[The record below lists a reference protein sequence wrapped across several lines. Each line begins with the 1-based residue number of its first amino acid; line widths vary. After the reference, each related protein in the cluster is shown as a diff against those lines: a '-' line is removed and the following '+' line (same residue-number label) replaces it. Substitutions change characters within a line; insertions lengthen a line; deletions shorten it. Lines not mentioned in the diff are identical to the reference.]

1 MRDCWKYLPKTLYV
15 VFAFF
20 SALLLGALKSLLVGP
35 IACLILILGNLG
47 VILGLF
53 PAHVAWTVY
62 TLVKTNR
69 FDAPLKV
76 AIFFGLPVL
85 FGIWL
90 ALSIAGSVLVGV
102 GYGFFTPWVSAFEAF
117 RLDNESKKFFHCIVD
132 GTWGT
137 IKGSCTVVRD
147 FADIC
152 YHSFPLYLK
161 ELREY
166 PESHELQPLRLIH
179 VPGCIIVGLMGLI
192 VEIPLYTA
200 IAIVKSPY
208 MLFKGWHRLVH
219 DLISRE
225 GPFLETACVPIA
237 GLAILMWPLVVI
249 GSIIMAIFSSFFIG
263 LYGSVIVYQERSF
276 RRGVAYVIAMVAE
289 FDEYTNDLLYLR
301 EGSILPKP
309 RYRKKSK
316 SSSEFSVQQN
326 HSLHGNY
333 SAVFT
338 EAPSIIVPNLIASRS
353 VREAIHEVP
362 MVQVWGSTMRLC
374 EQRGKELLDANVI
387 TTADL
392 NDWLK
397 AKKTNDASIV
407 AVGLPCFSFLQTMLH
422 SIKSGS
428 NGLLLLDDLEITHLN
443 RPQSRLLDWFFQP
456 VMVLKEQIRVL
467 SLEEGEI
474 RYLEKLILF
483 GNNKE
488 HLKTWENGSFIPE
501 DPVRAARLDGIGRRM
516 LGMSRS
522 VSKFPTYRRRY
533 RQVVK
538 NLIHYSAAKDGSC
551 SLAKEGSNR
560 SITCSATKEG
570 SNRSITCSASKEGSN
585 RSMSTRSIGS
595 IDIV

>member
-1 MRDCWKYLPKTLYV
+1 MPNSWKYLLKTLYV

-20 SALLLGALKSLLVGP
+20 SALCLGALKSLLVGP
-35 IACLILILGNLG
+35 IAGLILILGNLG

-76 AIFFGLPVL
+76 AVLFGLPAL

-147 FADIC
+147 FADMC
-152 YHSFPLYLK
+152 FHSYPLYLK

-166 PESHELQPLRLIH
+166 PTSHELQPLRLIH

-208 MLFKGWHRLVH
+208 MLFRGWHRLLH

-249 GSIIMAIFSSFFIG
+249 GSIIVAIFASFFIG

-301 EGSILPKP
+301 EGSIFPKP

-316 SSSEFSVQQN
+316 SNSEFSVGQN
-326 HSLHGNY
+326 HSLRGNFG
-333 SAVFT
+333 SVFT
-338 EAPSIIVPNLIASRS
+338 EAPSMLVPNLTSSRS
-353 VREAIHEVP
+353 VREAIQEVK
-362 MVQVWGSTMRLC
+362 MMQVWGSTMKLC
-374 EQRGKELLDANVI
+374 EQRGKELLDTNVI

-397 AKKTNDASIV
+397 SKNINDASIV
-407 AVGLPCFSFLQTMLH
+407 AFGLPCFSFLQTIMH
-422 SIKSGS
+422 SIKVGS
-428 NGLLLLDDLEITHLN
+428 NGLLLLDDIEITHLN

-456 VMVLKEQIRVL
+456 IMVLKEQIRVIH
-467 SLEEGEI
+467 LEEGEI
-474 RYLEKLILF
+474 RYLEKLVLF
-483 GNNKE
+483 GNNTERIKA
-488 HLKTWENGSFIPE
+488 WENGSFIPL
-501 DPVRAARLDGIGRRM
+501 DPVRAARIDGISRRM
-516 LGMSRS
+516 VGMTRS

-533 RQVVK
+533 RHVVK
-538 NLIHYSAAKDGSC
+538 NLVCY
-551 SLAKEGSNR
+551 SLAKEGSSR
-560 SITCSATKEG
+560 SISCSVAKEGSTRSISCSATKEG
-570 SNRSITCSASKEGSN
+570 SH
-585 RSMSTRSIGS
+585 RSIGS
-595 IDIV
+595 IEIV

>member
-1 MRDCWKYLPKTLYV
+1 MQDSWKYLLKTLYV

-20 SALLLGALKSLLVGP
+20 SALLLGGLKSLLVGP

-53 PAHVAWTVY
+53 PAHVACAVY

-69 FDAPLKV
+69 CDAPLKI
-76 AIFFGLPVL
+76 AIFFGLPAL
-85 FGIWL
+85 FGLWL
-90 ALSIAGSVLVGV
+90 ALSIAGSILVGV

-152 YHSFPLYLK
+152 YHSYPLYLK
-161 ELREY
+161 ELRES
-166 PESHELQPLRLIH
+166 PASHELQPLRLIH
-179 VPGCIIVGLMGLI
+179 VPGCIIVGLLGLI

-208 MLFKGWHRLVH
+208 MLFRGWQRLVH

-309 RYRKKSK
+309 QYRKKTK
-316 SSSEFSVQQN
+316 SNSEFSVRQS
-326 HSLHGNY
+326 HSLRGNF
-333 SAVFT
+333 SSVFT
-338 EAPSIIVPNLIASRS
+338 EAPSMLVPNLTSSRS
-353 VREAIHEVP
+353 VREAIHEVQ
-362 MVQVWGSTMRLC
+362 MVQVWGSTMKLC
-374 EQRGKELLDANVI
+374 EQRGKELLDTNVI
-387 TTADL
+387 TAADL

-397 AKKTNDASIV
+397 AKNASDASII
-407 AVGLPCFSFLQTMLH
+407 AIGLPCFSFLQTILH
-422 SIKSGS
+422 SIKTGS
-428 NGLLLLDDLEITHLN
+428 DGLLLLDDLEITHLN
-443 RPQSRLLDWFFQP
+443 RPQSRLLDWFFHP
-456 VMVLKEQIRVL
+456 VMVLKEQIRVIH
-467 SLEEGEI
+467 LEDGETQ
-474 RYLEKLILF
+474 YLEKLVLF
-483 GNNKE
+483 GNNTERIKA
-488 HLKTWENGSFIPE
+488 WDNGSVIPQ
-501 DPVRAARLDGIGRRM
+501 DAVRAARIDGISRRM
-516 LGMSRS
+516 VGMTKS
-522 VSKFPTYRRRY
+522 VYKFPTYRRRY

-538 NLIHYSAAKDGSC
+538 NLICYSVSKDGSC
-551 SLAKEGSNR
+551 SSAKEGFTR

-570 SNRSITCSASKEGSN
+570 SNRS
-585 RSMSTRSIGS
+585 MSTRSIGS
-595 IDIV
+595 MDIV